1 MGPAQIKECM
11 TLLGWSASTLADQL
25 GCGRAIVVQWING
38 TSAHGIPPA
47 IADWIIRR
55 ADAAIPLPP
64 PIGWRTRTGRQS
76 YDQGWAAAD

>member
-1 MGPAQIKECM
+1 MKPVQIKAC
-11 TLLGWSASTLADQL
+11 TALLGWNASTLADQL
-25 GCGRAIVVQWING
+25 GCGRAVVVQWING

-64 PIGWRTRTGRQS
+64 PTGWRTRIGSQS
-76 YDQGWAAAD
+76 YDQGRAAAD